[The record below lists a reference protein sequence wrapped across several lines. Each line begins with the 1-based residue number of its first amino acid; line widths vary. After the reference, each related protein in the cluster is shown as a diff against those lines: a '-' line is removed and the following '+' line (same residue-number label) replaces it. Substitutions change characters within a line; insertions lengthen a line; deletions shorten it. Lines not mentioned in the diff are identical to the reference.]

1 MISVIIP
8 LMPIEPYRTQI
19 DACKDSIQAQNTDA
33 EIVVMIQKESRYIS
47 KNILLNDGIS
57 QSTGRHLF
65 FCDADFILD
74 DKSILRR
81 MRQRLDWQE
90 LDVIFPMF
98 MSTVSGSFK
107 LADGAVFT
115 TRKLMKRFGRLDESL
130 EGISWVTFPFLKWC
144 LDNAKWHCSNEF
156 TITVDQSHKSRK
168 KRHGATSSKM
178 RPIYKKVVSQ
188 LQQEGV
194 WP

>member
-19 DACKDSIQAQNTDA
+19 DKCTASIRAQDA
-33 EIVVMIQKESRYIS
+33 DTEIVVMIQKESKYIS
-47 KNILLNDGIS
+47 KNILLNDGVN
-57 QSTGRHLF
+57 QSTGKHLF

-81 MRQRLDWQE
+81 MQRRLDWQQ

-98 MSTVSGSFK
+98 MSRVSGCLK
-107 LADGAVFT
+107 LADGGVFT

-144 LDNAKWHCSNEF
+144 LDNVKWYCSNEF
-156 TITVDQSHKSRK
+156 IITVDQSHKSRK
-168 KRHGATSSKM
+168 KCHPKTSAKM
-178 RPIYKKVVSQ
+178 RPIYKKVVMQ
-188 LQQEGV
+188 LQKEGV